1 MSQEEAIDMIT
12 VRNSNDRGTVNM
24 GWLRA
29 RHSFSFGSYYYPEHM
44 GFGPL
49 RVINEDRIQPSQGF
63 GTHGHQDMEIITYII
78 EGALEHKD
86 SMDNGSVIRP
96 GDVQRM
102 TAGTGVMHSE
112 FNHLDD
118 AETHLLQIWILP
130 EENGL
135 EPGYEE
141 KSFGKAEK
149 RNRLALVAA
158 RDARDGALKIH
169 QDVDLYASLLDAGKS
184 VAHEFDTGR
193 TGWIQVVSGRIDVN
207 GDVLESGD
215 GAAIAN
221 TSNVTIEAGE
231 NAEFLLFD
239 MV

>member
-1 MSQEEAIDMIT
+1 MSQQEGIEMIT
-12 VRNSNDRGTVNM
+12 VRNSTDRGTVNM

-29 RHSFSFGSYYYPEHM
+29 HHSFSFGSYYDPEHM
-44 GFGPL
+44 GLGPL
-49 RVINEDRIQPSQGF
+49 RVINEDRIQPAQGF

-86 SMDNGSVIRP
+86 SMSNGSVIRR

-141 KSFGKAEK
+141 KSFGNAEK

-158 RDARDGALKIH
+158 GDARDGALKIH

-184 VAHEFDTGR
+184 VAHRFDSGR

-207 GDVLESGD
+207 GDVLKSGD
-215 GAAIAN
+215 GAAIAD
-221 TSNVTIEAGE
+221 TSNLTIEADE
-231 NAEFLLFD
+231 SAEFLLFD
-239 MV
+239 MA

>member
-1 MSQEEAIDMIT
+1 MIS

-29 RHSFSFGSYYYPEHM
+29 RHSFSFGSYYDPEYM

-78 EGALEHKD
+78 DGALEHKD
-86 SMDNGSVIRP
+86 SMGNGSVIRR

-118 AETHLLQIWILP
+118 GETHLLQIWILP

-141 KSFGKAEK
+141 KAFGEADKK
-149 RNRLALVAA
+149 NRLALIAA
-158 RDARDGALKIH
+158 GDARAGALKIH
-169 QDVDLYASLLDAGKS
+169 QDVDLYASLLDAGES
-184 VAHEFDTGR
+184 LEHEFAAER
-193 TGWIQVVSGRIDVN
+193 SGWIQVVRGDIEVN
-207 GDVLESGD
+207 GDRLRSGD
-215 GAAIAN
+215 GAAIAD
-221 TSNVTIEAGE
+221 TRSVSITADED
-231 NAEFLLFD
+231 AEFLLFD
-239 MV
+239 MA

>member
-1 MSQEEAIDMIT
+1 
-12 VRNSNDRGTVNM
+12 M

-29 RHSFSFGSYYYPEHM
+29 RHSFSFGSYYDPEHM

-63 GTHGHQDMEIITYII
+63 GMHGHQDMEIITYII
-78 EGALEHKD
+78 DGALEHKD
-86 SMDNGSVIRP
+86 SMGNGSVIRR

-118 AETHLLQIWILP
+118 GETHLLQIWILP

-141 KSFGKAEK
+141 RAFGDAD
-149 RNRLALVAA
+149 RQNRLALVAA

-169 QDVDLYASLLDAGKS
+169 QDVDLYASLLEAGRS
-184 VAHEFDTGR
+184 LQHDFGPGR
-193 TGWIQVVSGRIDVN
+193 NGWIQVVRGDIDVN
-207 GDVLESGD
+207 GDRLGAGD

-221 TSNVTIEAGE
+221 TPSVAITAGE
-231 NAEFLLFD
+231 DAEFLLFD
-239 MV
+239 MA